1 MTDATCHRTRNRN
14 VTIPT
19 CKIHTIIFVKILER
33 TESVV
38 GNWNYVSASAKDLV
52 RKMLDLDP
60 HRRLTTA
67 QVITHPWIQQRNT
80 LPENQLAMQDARL
93 VKGAVAATY
102 RAISQSPLAPHL
114 APVQSSQLAIR
125 RRKSRPK
132 TTTDV

>member
-1 MTDATCHRTRNRN
+1 MS
-14 VTIPT
+14 PP
-19 CKIHTIIFVKILER
+19 
-33 TESVV
+33 
-38 GNWNYVSASAKDLV
+38 AKDLV
-52 RKMLDLDP
+52 RRMLDLDP

-67 QVITHPWIQQRNT
+67 QVIAHPWIQQRHS
-80 LPENQLAMQDARL
+80 LPESQLAMQDALL

-114 APVQSSQLAIR
+114 APVQTSQLAMR

>member
-1 MTDATCHRTRNRN
+1 MLFCFISYFFI
-14 VTIPT
+14 VLLELIQILLLFFCFMKYL
-19 CKIHTIIFVKILER
+19 CKNI
-33 TESVV
+33 
-38 GNWNYVSASAKDLV
+38 GNWNHVSAPAKDLV

-60 HRRLTTA
+60 AKRLTTA
-67 QVITHPWIQQRNT
+67 QVIAHPWILQRHT

-102 RAISQSPLAPHL
+102 RAISSSPLAPHL
-114 APVQSSQLAIR
+114 APVQTSQLAMR

>member
-1 MTDATCHRTRNRN
+1 MS
-14 VTIPT
+14 PP
-19 CKIHTIIFVKILER
+19 
-33 TESVV
+33 
-38 GNWNYVSASAKDLV
+38 AKDLV
-52 RKMLDLDP
+52 RRMLDLDP

-67 QVITHPWIQQRNT
+67 QVIAHPWIQQRHS
-80 LPENQLAMQDARL
+80 LPESQLAMQDARL

-114 APVQSSQLAIR
+114 APVQTSQLAMR

>member
-1 MTDATCHRTRNRN
+1 M
-14 VTIPT
+14 I
-19 CKIHTIIFVKILER
+19 E
-33 TESVV
+33 
-38 GNWNYVSASAKDLV
+38 GNWNHVSSPAKDLV

-60 HRRLTTA
+60 AKRLTTA
-67 QVITHPWIQQRNT
+67 QVIAHPWIQQRHS

-102 RAISQSPLAPHL
+102 RAISSSPLAPHL
-114 APVQSSQLAIR
+114 APVQNSQLAMR